1 MKKWVVFLILSVG
14 FCITNVSCIK
24 ESSTFHRSVMVTNKT
39 ESAVYWAFEWGRN
52 WDLEVPY
59 YGYIEPDFKILPNET
74 KKISIL
80 YGANSIEGTVGEGK
94 MKVFFLD
101 ADILDKLPV
110 GRVPI
115 ESVLGSRIYTLE
127 EIRAINFH
135 FCFPFE

>member
-14 FCITNVSCIK
+14 FCITSVSCIK
-24 ESSTFHRSVMVTNKT
+24 ESSTFHWSVMVTNKT
-39 ESAVYWAFEWGRN
+39 ESAVYWAFAWTPN
-52 WDLEVPY
+52 WDLEVPARGDTY
-59 YGYIEPDFKILPNET
+59 KVLPNET

-80 YGANSIEGTVGEGK
+80 YGDNSIEGAVGEGK

>member
-14 FCITNVSCIK
+14 FCITSVSCIK
-24 ESSTFHRSVMVTNKT
+24 ESSTFHWSVMVTNKT
-39 ESAVYWAFEWGRN
+39 ESAVYWAYAWTPN
-52 WDLEVPY
+52 KVLT
-59 YGYIEPDFKILPNET
+59 NET

-80 YGANSIEGTVGEGK
+80 YGANSIEGAVGEGK

>member
-1 MKKWVVFLILSVG
+1 MGHISYFIYWILYYKCLLYKGKQYVPLVRDG
-14 FCITNVSCIK
+14 N
-24 ESSTFHRSVMVTNKT
+24 EQT
-39 ESAVYWAFEWGRN
+39 ESAVYWAFAWPPN

-80 YGANSIEGTVGEGK
+80 YGANSIEGSVGKGK

-101 ADILDKLPV
+101 ADMFDKLSQ
-110 GRVPI
+110 GPI
-115 ESVLGSRIYTLE
+115 PAEVVLGSRIYTLE

>member
-14 FCITNVSCIK
+14 FCITSVSCIK
-24 ESSTFHRSVMVTNKT
+24 ESSTFHWSVMVTNKT

-74 KKISIL
+74 KKIWL
-80 YGANSIEGTVGEGK
+80 LEGASSIEGMMLGK

-101 ADILDKLPV
+101 ADMFDKLSQGPV
-110 GRVPI
+110 PA
-115 ESVLGSRIYTLE
+115 EAVLGSRIYTLE